1 MPAVSDAG
9 PLIHLAQIGKLELL
23 EKIFVK
29 ITVVLTVKYE
39 AVDEGVR
46 LGFADAVVVEEAL
59 QAGWMAVKK
68 RENTTI
74 RRSRRLSEQENVSQS
89 DAQTLLMAKSLR
101 QPLLTDEKNL
111 AKLGRMYGLEV
122 WNTWT
127 VLLEALRKGLIG
139 RQDIEM
145 AISELAHKRHKL
157 STEQAREILKAADRI
172 LSSNP

>member
-9 PLIHLAQIGKLELL
+9 PLIHLAQIRKLELL
-23 EKIFVK
+23 KTIFVK
-29 ITVVLTVKYE
+29 ITVVPSVKYE
-39 AVDEGVR
+39 TVDEGIH
-46 LGFADAVVVEEAL
+46 LGFGDAVVVGEAL
-59 QAGWMAVKK
+59 KAGWMTVKK
-68 RENTTI
+68 PGNTTI
-74 RRSRRLSEQENVSQS
+74 RRSTKLAEHESISQS
-89 DAQTLLMAKSLR
+89 DAQTLLLAKSLQ

-139 RQDIEM
+139 RQDIDM

-157 STEQAREILKAADRI
+157 STEQTREILKAADRVI
-172 LSSNP
+172 SSNP

>member
-23 EKIFVK
+23 KGIFVK
-29 ITVVLTVKYE
+29 ITVVPSVKYE
-39 AVDEGVR
+39 TVDEGIR

-59 QAGWMAVKK
+59 KAGWIKVKK
-68 RENTTI
+68 PGNTAI
-74 RRSRRLSEQENVSQS
+74 RRSRKLAEDENVSQS
-89 DAQTLLMAKSLR
+89 DAQTLLMARSLKR
-101 QPLLTDEKNL
+101 RLLTDEKNL

-127 VLLEALRKGLIG
+127 VLLEALRRGLIG
-139 RQDIEM
+139 RQDIDL

-157 STEQAREILKAADRI
+157 TTKQAREILKAADRVV
-172 LSSNP
+172 SSKP